1 MKNSTEFVG
10 LRLGDRLSRL
20 AASNHPLLVWFAALG
35 LGFLLA
41 QGRILG

>member
-20 AASNHPLLVWFAALG
+20 AASVPVYRLECRPDLSAVETLED
-35 LGFLLA
+35 L
-41 QGRILG
+41 IL